1 MFGVRHVEL
10 TALKAIGMWIEDSGW
25 AVALVQSGIASSGT
39 PDSFLK
45 ASHVSKTR
53 LAHQIMAS
61 VLKILMVTSYDTSK
75 NINVA
80 ETNRALKQYC
90 LSQGWD
96 FIDHQNISFRHLD
109 QGGMHLTPE
118 GNRLFARN
126 LIAHAKQG

>member
-1 MFGVRHVEL
+1 MIHIGSNDISKGIPQQKIIDNIDSMGKR
-10 TALKAIGMWIEDSGW
+10 LKDINPNLNIS
-25 AVALVQSGIASSGT
+25 LSSI
-39 PDSFLK
+39 FLE
-45 ASHVSKTR
+45 
-53 LAHQIMAS
+53 
-61 VLKILMVTSYDTSK
+61 SYDTSK